1 MKVQILYDKDSITRN
16 LRVGWGLSFLI
27 DDRII
32 FDTGESG
39 RWLLGNMKK
48 LQVDMERINT
58 VVISHDHW
66 DHTGGLWNLLKNK
79 EGLKVYACP
88 GFSDEFKKKVR
99 KLKGELIEV
108 DGFTEIE
115 KDIFIT
121 GEIAGEYKRKY
132 IGEQAVVIKKGK
144 KLTIITGCSH
154 PGIVKIINKVRDNF
168 PGMEI
173 SMVFGGFHLLD
184 KKIEEIRSTAEEFR
198 KLGVKNVGPTHCTGD
213 DAEMVFKEL
222 YKDNFI
228 SIKVGLVLDI

>member
-1 MKVQILYDKDSITRN
+1 MKVQILYDKDSIARN
-16 LRVGWGLSFLI
+16 LRVGWGLSLLI

-88 GFSDEFKKKVR
+88 GFSEGFKKKVR

-132 IGEQAVVIKKGK
+132 IGEQAVVIKKGE

-154 PGIVKIINKVRDNF
+154 PGIVKIINKVRENF
-168 PGMEI
+168 PGMEVN
-173 SMVFGGFHLLD
+173 MVFGGFHLLD
-184 KKIEEIRSTAEEFR
+184 KKIEEIRSTAEEFI
-198 KLGVKNVGPTHCTGD
+198 KLGVKSVGPTHCTGD